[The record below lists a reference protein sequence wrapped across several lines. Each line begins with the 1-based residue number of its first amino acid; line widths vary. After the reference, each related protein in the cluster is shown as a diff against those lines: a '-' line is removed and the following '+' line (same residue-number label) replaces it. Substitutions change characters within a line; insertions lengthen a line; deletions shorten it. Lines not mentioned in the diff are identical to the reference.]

1 MAHTHTVRIVV
12 FGASGGTGRQ
22 VVSQALDLGHRV
34 TAFVRDPSRLP
45 LEREGLRVVQG
56 DAVQRDRV
64 EEAILGQEA
73 VVSCLGHD
81 RYSRHN
87 FQTVWIGH
95 AIEAMRDQRVDRLLF
110 QTGISISDPRDP
122 FSVRRAVMD
131 RLVRALNGPMVR
143 DAERAVTLLR
153 NSGLDWTV
161 ARCPRLVDTA
171 GTGAPRV
178 GYIKVGLRGA
188 LPRSDAAAF
197 LLAQL
202 ESDAWIGAA
211 PMVLGRKATEVSV

>member
-1 MAHTHTVRIVV
+1 M

-22 VVSQALDLGHRV
+22 VVTQGLDAGHRV
-34 TAFVRDPSRLP
+34 TAFVRNPSRLP
-45 LEREGLRVVQG
+45 LKRDGLRVVQG

-73 VVSCLGHD
+73 VISCLGHD
-81 RYSRHN
+81 RYSSHD

-95 AIEAMRDQRVDRLLF
+95 AIEAMRDQRVDRLLL

-131 RLVRALNGPMVR
+131 RLVRLFSGPMVR
-143 DAERAVTLLR
+143 DAERAVALLR
-153 NSGLDWTV
+153 NSALNWTV
-161 ARCPRLVDTA
+161 VRCPRLVDTP

-197 LLAQL
+197 LLSQL
-202 ESDAWIGAA
+202 GSDAWVGAS
-211 PMVLGRKATEVSV
+211 PMVLGRKATYDPMRG